1 MSIGRPQG
9 SQVISIE
16 FERRRLLT
24 RETPDPGAEM
34 KLVTQARSQESG
46 EIPSGSW
53 ISPQFLVTGARR
65 HGPSFF
71 NNACVP
77 IYILYR
83 FVHLRPDLSTG
94 ILTFS
99 PNPEARLGKLK
110 WFVGVGDKIG
120 WIAREGK
127 RLRGCA
133 RVIWNRIRRGF
144 LLGTIRF
151 NISFFFWVKK
161 TYKLL
166 NIVE

>member
-34 KLVTQARSQESG
+34 KLVTQARRNSIRLVNFSA
-46 EIPSGSW
+46 
-53 ISPQFLVTGARR
+53 ISCHR
-65 HGPSFF
+65 GPPPRTFAFF

-120 WIAREGK
+120 WIAGEGK